1 MQRAGNQS
9 RCFEDVKATRLDRDL
24 GFIHAT
30 LCSCMCWLQADRSL
44 GLRLIRA
51 NVGELPWPVAPRTKR
66 NWHSAIPRRVE
77 HGYVALAARC
87 GYICVIAAGSRCC
100 RARDRRDC
108 SDRCNGKASAPP
120 YNSGRCGCGE
130 ASPPKLDGS
139 RPDSFD
145 LDAVKIAG

>member
-51 NVGELPWPVAPRTKR
+51 SVGGAVLASRAPDEEKLAF
-66 NWHSAIPRRVE
+66 SRR
-77 HGYVALAARC
+77 
-87 GYICVIAAGSRCC
+87 SPC
-100 RARDRRDC
+100 RAWMRRF
-108 SDRCNGKASAPP
+108 SSALWMYLCDSSWVAVLP
-120 YNSGRCGCGE
+120 GQRQQ
-130 ASPPKLDGS
+130 
-139 RPDSFD
+139 RPQR
-145 LDAVKIAG
+145 LQRPQQR

>member
-51 NVGELPWPVAPRTKR
+51 SVGGAVLASRAPDEEKLAF
-66 NWHSAIPRRVE
+66 SRRSPCR
-77 HGYVALAARC
+77 AWMRRSAARC
-87 GYICVIAAGSRCC
+87 GCICVIAAGLRCC
-100 RARDRRDC
+100 RVRDSRDC
-108 SDRCNGKASAPP
+108 SNRSNGKASAPP
-120 YNSGRCGCGE
+120 SNFGRCGCRE
-130 ASPPKLDGS
+130 RHHRRNWTAAVLIASIWT
-139 RPDSFD
+139 R
-145 LDAVKIAG
+145 

>member
-51 NVGELPWPVAPRTKR
+51 SVGELPWPVTPRTKR
-66 NWHSAIPRRVE
+66 SWHSAIARRVE
-77 HGYVALAARC
+77 HGCVASAARC
-87 GYICVIAAGSRCC
+87 GCICVIAAGLRCC
-100 RARDRRDC
+100 RVRDSRDRRDC
-108 SDRCNGKASAPP
+108 SDRSNGKASAPP
-120 YNSGRCGCGE
+120 SNFGSYGCGE
-130 ASPPKLDGS
+130 RHHRRYWTAAVLIASIWT
-139 RPDSFD
+139 R
-145 LDAVKIAG
+145 